1 MSKGSGRGV
10 GQPGF
15 ESGPGCSFSEEPCGG
30 GDGGAITR
38 PESQLPH
45 LSNGQ
50 TKITAKIQSVC
61 NISTALDRHMCSVDG
76 TRVNVTFTTTVLIVT
91 LQ

>member
-1 MSKGSGRGV
+1 MSKGSGRGA

-15 ESGPGCSFSEEPCGG
+15 ESGPGCSFSEETCGG
-30 GDGGAITR
+30 GGGGAVTS

-50 TKITAKIQSVC
+50 NKITAKIQSVC
-61 NISTALDRHMCSVDG
+61 KISTALDRHMCPIDG
-76 TRVNVTFTTTVLIVT
+76 TRVNMTFTTTVLIVT
-91 LQ
+91 LR